1 MFRKLHLRRFTS
13 NVGMFFQQHLFILGL
28 IQTSSR
34 FRADMTFI
42 CYFKGTFVCKNMTRE
57 SRAIVCLSSLRLFA
71 DYLFRPSPFVCQKLN
86 TLILSIPVLSKC
98 SKVNNVIQFTT
109 RR

>member
-1 MFRKLHLRRFTS
+1 MYACSSKTAFIHIRFDPDILALPCR
-13 NVGMFFQQHLFILGL
+13 HDIYLLF
-28 IQTSSR
+28 
-34 FRADMTFI
+34 
-42 CYFKGTFVCKNMTRE
+42 CKNMTRE

-71 DYLFRPSPFVCQKLN
+71 DYFFRPSTFVCQKLN
-86 TLILSIPVLSKC
+86 PLILSIPVLSKC